1 MFHKKQVL
9 ILENKEFLFDDI
21 SEKAPFYLFL
31 TYCFSEWD
39 LYIVVYPIYFYV
51 MSSNIDIILADI
63 NVFDNLTIFV
73 MSYEKKSKV
82 KIFFELGMTRLC
94 DIIYYAVRSLSK
106 CWLAVNA
113 VKIKAG
119 IHITM

>member
-9 ILENKEFLFDDI
+9 ILENKEFLFDNI

-73 MSYEKKSKV
+73 MSYQKSKYFLNWEWRDFV
-82 KIFFELGMTRLC
+82 TSFIMLWGHYR
-94 DIIYYAVRSLSK
+94 
-106 CWLAVNA
+106 NA
-113 VKIKAG
+113 D
-119 IHITM
+119 